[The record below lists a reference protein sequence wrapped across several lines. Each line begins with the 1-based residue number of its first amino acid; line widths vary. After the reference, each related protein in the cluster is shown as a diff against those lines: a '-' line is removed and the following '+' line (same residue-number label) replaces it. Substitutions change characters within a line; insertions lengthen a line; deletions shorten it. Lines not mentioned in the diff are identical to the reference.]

1 MRSLPETD
9 RRAGCCVL
17 RTNVMT
23 ERNEFPR
30 TLSTAIPAI
39 PIPVPSTAPVTATED
54 EARSRI
60 ATLDREARAFGSQ
73 PAAALLFHEI
83 GLLWENPL
91 KHARNAAVAYQAAF
105 KLAPRF
111 LANIRAARRLFSEV
125 GNWQMVSQLLDAELQ
140 ATEGKRARA
149 ALLFEKAQVLEQ
161 RLSREVDALAALTA
175 CLALEPEDVTLLVQL
190 EQVFTEKVAYSSVV
204 RVNQLLAQT
213 VSDDAAR
220 AHYLTT
226 AGLLL
231 EDRLKDMPAAAQ
243 SFRRAF
249 AVDRRDPQLLSAMK
263 RVAQREGTVDEELAA
278 LAAEAE
284 GQGAGAAPTFL
295 QIAKTYE
302 RLDRAEDALAALL
315 AARRVSPNEPLVLAE
330 LARIYEARGRNEE
343 LADVLLA
350 WVSTNND
357 QSEFV
362 AINLRLAA
370 LFEEL
375 KREPEATA
383 RYRAILERVPGH
395 AGALA
400 GLGKLSFRLQNW
412 TGLVETYDAEAA
424 AASDDPRMR
433 AGRLYKAGETL
444 EERLG
449 QIDEAVARYSQ
460 ALTFAPGF
468 LPATKALTRLYE
480 KLGKWNEL
488 VSMHEQELL
497 QLHDKEQQ
505 VSTLNTIAI
514 LYEDRLSDVPRA
526 AECLRRVL
534 EISPDHLPTMRNLAR
549 LYERA
554 EQWQELLALNE
565 QEGRLATDQNQVLS
579 LAHRNAEILEE
590 NVKDRRAAIAAWE
603 RVLQLAPNYLPALRS
618 LGRLYGQDG
627 RWESLIAMYRAEA
640 EMTPSTEQAASLIQK
655 IGELYEHKLAD
666 QNQAISSYRE
676 VLTLAPSHFPALR
689 ALARIYRAQA
699 AWENLIEILRAEAAN
714 RTDPT
719 ERANAMF
726 QAAAIWEDQLKK
738 PLNALEGY
746 REVLR
751 LAPNHVTAMQQLER
765 LLTASDDVKELIVLL
780 DRQVQVGSSQAKVG
794 ASLKLA
800 RLYLD
805 RLNET
810 ARAAAA
816 CETALA
822 IEPQNLSALRLL
834 ERMKANDKV
843 RRTELRA
850 RIAEVLGDEKLS
862 AAMRL
867 SSMDAAIGGTPDALV
882 LDQLKRAYTQ
892 DPTDESLGLT
902 LERALQKANDAAGL
916 VELYEGRRT
925 TTTDS
930 ADMLALSLRIADL
943 YETRLLNLPK
953 ARQAY
958 EAALQAAPDLYPA
971 LRGLTRCLLRGGA
984 PAEAVKV
991 LDQLAST
998 ARDSTTRE
1006 QALMDAARIA
1016 RDTIKDEPA
1025 AAALFG
1031 KILDRAPLHP
1041 EAGPALEELLVRS
1054 GGAADLASLHEKRG
1068 EAKIALKDLSNAAQE
1083 FHKSARIWLD
1093 VVKDRDKAM
1102 AALDRA
1108 LMAMPTLPDAL
1119 ELKATLAIEAQN
1131 FAEGAAALAVR
1142 VQQGGEPRTLA
1153 RVHLRLGALYHD
1165 HLSDQTRAAAHLQTA
1180 LAADPSSIEA
1190 LERLSSIHTASRN
1203 WTGAADCLRRLLE
1216 IDSGITDRARYT
1228 TMLARIIDEGFGD
1241 IGQAIALYR
1250 KALELVPGDA
1260 ATLDRLVALYER
1272 TGAMA
1277 DLVTM
1282 LEQQVL
1288 QASDV
1293 KRAVALKMRI
1303 GTLQAKQLDD
1313 PQRAIAT
1320 FRHVTEIDP
1329 TFVEAYVALAEAF
1342 SKDTAAL
1349 SMAIETHRTLLK
1361 LEPARIESL
1370 RALFRM
1376 WESLKQLDK
1385 AFCAAGILVFLKAAN
1400 EVEQAFY
1407 SEGRNRLPS
1416 DVRNPLGP
1424 PDLMMVHHPTAR
1436 NALVDVLR
1444 AIGDQF
1450 VKLNPPNL
1458 ENQGI
1463 DRRADRLKADHAV
1476 VKALS
1481 SVLQLFGGAE
1491 FEPYQARKGLV
1502 YLETGEPLAV
1512 LVGPDVVRRF
1522 NIREQRF
1529 LFGRA
1534 SLGLVDKA
1542 ALVRKLSMSEFADV
1556 LGNSVRIHQPTWEGL
1571 GRKNEEQAKALRKA
1585 YSRRALKMLE
1595 EPASAMAVLETVA
1608 IESFVQGLLFSFDRA
1623 GLLVCAD
1630 VAAGLSLVLKEESG
1644 PTTLNAESTDVIT
1657 QAIGQR
1663 PDLRELIGFA
1673 LSDDFFRLR
1682 QRVGVSLG

>member
-1 MRSLPETD
+1 
-9 RRAGCCVL
+9 
-17 RTNVMT
+17 MT

-39 PIPVPSTAPVTATED
+39 PIPSPSTEPVTATDE
-54 EARSRI
+54 EARARI
-60 ATLDREARAFGSQ
+60 ATLEREARAMGNQ
-73 PAAALLFHEI
+73 PGAALLFHEM
-83 GLLWENPL
+83 GLLWESPL

-125 GNWQMVSQLLDAELQ
+125 GNWQMVAQLLDAELQ

-149 ALLFEKAQVLEQ
+149 ALLFEKAQILEQ
-161 RLSREVDALAALTA
+161 RLSREVDGSAALAA

-190 EQVFTEKVAYSSVV
+190 EQVFTEKADYPSVV

-231 EDRLKDMPAAAQ
+231 EDRLKDLPAAART
-243 SFRRAF
+243 FREAF
-249 AVDRRDPQLLSAMK
+249 AVDRRDPQLLSAIK

-284 GQGAGAAPTFL
+284 GQGPGAAPTFL
-295 QIAKTYE
+295 QIAKAYE
-302 RLDRAEDALAALL
+302 RLDRPEDALAALL

-330 LARIYEARGRNEE
+330 LARIYEARGRFEE
-343 LADVLLA
+343 LAAVLLA

-362 AINLRLAA
+362 AINLRLAS
-370 LFEEL
+370 LYEEL
-375 KREPEATA
+375 KREPDAIA

-395 AGALA
+395 AGSLA
-400 GLGKLSFRLQNW
+400 GLGKLSYRLQNW
-412 TGLVETYDAEAA
+412 AGLVEAYDAEA
-424 AASDDPRMR
+424 AASDDPRTR

-449 QIDEAVARYSQ
+449 KIDDALARYTQ
-460 ALTFAPGF
+460 ALTFAPGY

-480 KLGKWNEL
+480 KLGRWNEL
-488 VSMHEQELL
+488 ISMHEQELL
-497 QLHDKEQQ
+497 QQSDREQQ
-505 VSTLNTIAI
+505 ISTLNTIAGI
-514 LYEDRLSDVPRA
+514 FEDRLSDVPHA
-526 AECLRRVL
+526 VECLRRIL
-534 EISPDHLPTMRNLAR
+534 EIAPDHLPTMRNLAR

-554 EQWQELLALNE
+554 QQWQELLALNE
-565 QEGRLATDQNQVLS
+565 QESRLATDQKQVIS
-579 LAHRNAEILEE
+579 LAHRNAEILED
-590 NVKDRRAAIAAWE
+590 NVRDRPAAIAAWE

-627 RWESLIAMYRAEA
+627 RWDSLIAMYRAES
-640 EMTPSTEQAASLIQK
+640 EMAPSTEQAAALIQK
-655 IGELYEHKLAD
+655 IGELYEQKLND

-689 ALARIYRAQA
+689 ALARIYRAQG
-699 AWENLIEILRAEAAN
+699 AWEYLIEILRAEAAN

-738 PLNALEGY
+738 PENALEGY
-746 REVLR
+746 QEVLR
-751 LAPNHVTAMQQLER
+751 LAPNHVTALQQLER
-765 LLTASDDVKELIVLL
+765 ILTNRDDVKELIVLL
-780 DRQVQVGSSQAKVG
+780 DRQVQGGAPQVKVG

-805 RLNET
+805 RLNEPS
-810 ARAAAA
+810 RAAAA
-816 CETALA
+816 CEAALA

-834 ERMKANDKV
+834 ERIKANDKA

-862 AAMRL
+862 AAMKL
-867 SSMDAAIGGTPDALV
+867 SSMEGGGGATPDAVL
-882 LDQLKRAYTQ
+882 LDQLKRAYAQ

-902 LERALQKANDAAGL
+902 LERALQRANDAAGL
-916 VELYEGRRT
+916 VELYERRRAA
-925 TTTDS
+925 TTDS

-943 YETRLLNLPK
+943 YETRLDAVAA
-953 ARQAY
+953 ARAAY
-958 EAALQAAPDLYPA
+958 EVALQSAPDLYPA
-971 LRGLTRCLLRGGA
+971 LRGLTRCLVRLGA
-984 PAEAVKV
+984 PADALKV
-991 LDQLAST
+991 LTQIADT
-998 ARDSTTRE
+998 ARDQATAL
-1006 QALMDAARIA
+1006 QALMDAAKIA
-1016 RDTIKDEPA
+1016 RDALKDDDVA
-1025 AAALFG
+1025 G
-1031 KILDRAPLHP
+1031 GYYRKILDRDPLHP
-1041 EAGPALEELLVRS
+1041 EAGPALEELLARR
-1054 GGAADLASLHEKRG
+1054 GGASDLATLHEKRG
-1068 EAKIALKDLSNAAQE
+1068 EAKLAQKDLFSAARE
-1083 FHKSARIWLD
+1083 FHQAARIWLD
-1093 VVKDRDKAM
+1093 GVKNREAAM

-1119 ELKATLAIEAQN
+1119 ELKATLAIEAQSY
-1131 FAEGAAALAVR
+1131 AEAAAALAVR
-1142 VQQGGEPRTLA
+1142 VQQGGDPLTLA

-1180 LAADPSSIEA
+1180 LAADGSSTEA
-1190 LERLSSIHTASRN
+1190 LERLATIHTSSRN

-1216 IDSGITDRARYT
+1216 LDNAIAARARHT
-1228 TMLARIIDEGFGD
+1228 TMLARITDEGFGD
-1241 IGQAIALYR
+1241 VGQAIGLYR
-1250 KALELVPGDA
+1250 KALELTPGDG

-1272 TGAMA
+1272 TGAMS
-1277 DLVTM
+1277 DLVAM
-1282 LEQQVL
+1282 LEQQVQ
-1288 QASDV
+1288 QAPDV
-1293 KRAVALKMRI
+1293 KRAVALKLRI
-1303 GTLQAKQLDD
+1303 GSIQAKFLDD
-1313 PQRAIAT
+1313 PQKAIAT
-1320 FRHVTEIDP
+1320 FRQITELEPSSVD
-1329 TFVEAYVALAEAF
+1329 AYVALADLF
-1342 SKDTAAL
+1342 SRDTASI
-1349 SMAIETHRTLLK
+1349 SMAIETHRTLLR
-1361 LEPARIESL
+1361 LQPTRIDSL

-1385 AFCAAGILVFLKAAN
+1385 AFCAAGLLVFLKAAN
-1400 EVEQAFY
+1400 EVELAFY
-1407 SEGRNRLPS
+1407 AEGRNRLPS
-1416 DVRNPLGP
+1416 DFRNPLGP
-1424 PDLMMVHHPTAR
+1424 PELMMVHHPATR
-1436 NALVDVLR
+1436 NPLVDVLR

-1450 VKLNPPNL
+1450 SKLHPPNL
-1458 ENQGI
+1458 EQQGI
-1463 DRRADRLKADHAV
+1463 DRRADRLKSDHAV
-1476 VKALS
+1476 VKVMS

-1491 FEPYQARKGLV
+1491 FETYQAKRGLV

-1534 SLGLVDKA
+1534 ALGLVDRA
-1542 ALVRKLSMSEFADV
+1542 ALVRKLSMGEFADV
-1556 LGNSVRIHQPTWEGL
+1556 LGNSVRIHQPDWTGL
-1571 GRKNEEQAKALRKA
+1571 GRRNDEQTKALRKA
-1585 YSRRALKMLE
+1585 YSRRAIKQLE
-1595 EPASAMAVLETVA
+1595 EPASAMAALTSVA
-1608 IESFVQGLLFSFDRA
+1608 IEPFVQGLLFSFDRA

-1630 VAAGLSLVLKEESG
+1630 VAGGLALLLKEEAG
-1644 PTTLNAESTDVIT
+1644 PNAPKAESAE
-1657 QAIGQR
+1657 AISQTVAAR
-1663 PDLRELIGFA
+1663 PDLKELMGFA

>member
-1 MRSLPETD
+1 M
-9 RRAGCCVL
+9 L
-17 RTNVMT
+17 RTRIMS
-23 ERNEFPR
+23 ERNELPR

-39 PIPVPSTAPVTATED
+39 PIPAPTTEPVTATE
-54 EARSRI
+54 EESRARI
-60 ATLDREARAFGSQ
+60 AALEREARAIGNQ
-73 PAAALLFHEI
+73 PGAALLFHEL
-83 GLLWENPL
+83 GLLWEGL

-125 GNWQMVSQLLDAELQ
+125 GNWQMVAQLLDAELQ

-149 ALLFEKAQVLEQ
+149 ALLFEKAQVLEH
-161 RLSREVDALAALTA
+161 RLSREIDGSAALAA

-190 EQVFTEKVAYSSVV
+190 EQVLTEKGDFAGVV
-204 RVNQLLAQT
+204 TINQLLART
-213 VSDDAAR
+213 VSDDGAR

-231 EDRLKDMPAAAQ
+231 EDRLKDPTGAAQ
-243 SFRRAF
+243 LFRQAF
-249 AVDRRDPQLLSAMK
+249 SVDRRDPQLLSAMK

-284 GQGAGAAPTFL
+284 GQGPGAAPTFL
-295 QIAKTYE
+295 QIAKAYE
-302 RLDRAEDALAALL
+302 RLNRPEDALSALL

-330 LARIYEARGRNEE
+330 LARIYESRGRFEE

-375 KREPEATA
+375 KREAEAAA
-383 RYRAILERVPGH
+383 RYKAILERSPGH

-400 GLGKLSFRLQNW
+400 GLGKLHYRLQNW
-412 TGLVETYDAEAA
+412 LGLVETYDAEAA
-424 AASDDPRMR
+424 AADDPRTR

-449 QIDEAVARYSQ
+449 QTDDAIARYKQ
-460 ALTFAPGF
+460 ALTLSPGF
-468 LPATKALTRLYE
+468 LPATKALTRLFE
-480 KLGKWNEL
+480 KLGRWNEL
-488 VSMHEQELL
+488 VSMHEQDLL
-497 QLHDKEQQ
+497 QISDKEQQ
-505 VSTLNTIAI
+505 ITTLNKIAA
-514 LYEDRLSDVPRA
+514 LYEDRLSDVPHA
-526 AECLRRVL
+526 IDCLKRVL

-554 EQWQELLALNE
+554 QQWSELLALNE
-565 QEGRLATDQNQVLS
+565 QEGRLATDQKQVIS

-590 NVKDRRAAIAAWE
+590 HVKDRGAAIAAWE
-603 RVLQLAPNYLPALRS
+603 RVLQLSPNYLPALRS

-627 RWESLIAMYRAEA
+627 RWDALIAMYRAEA
-640 EMTPSTEQAASLIQK
+640 EIAPSTDQAAALIQK
-655 IGELYEHKLAD
+655 IGELYEQKLAD

-676 VLTLAPSHFPALR
+676 VLTLAPNHFPALR
-689 ALARIYRAQA
+689 ALARIYRTQG

-738 PLNALEGY
+738 PENALEGY
-746 REVLR
+746 QEVLR
-751 LAPNHVTAMQQLER
+751 LAPNHVTALQQLER
-765 LLTASDDVKELIVLL
+765 LLTSRDDVKELIVLL
-780 DRQVQVGSSQAKVG
+780 DRQVQGGTPQARVS
-794 ASLKLA
+794 AALKLA

-816 CETALA
+816 CETALS
-822 IEPQNLSALRLL
+822 IEPTNLSALRML
-834 ERMKANDKV
+834 ERIKAGDKG

-862 AAMRL
+862 AAIKL
-867 SSMDAAIGGTPDALV
+867 TSLDSTGGQAPDAAV
-882 LDQLKRAYTQ
+882 LEQLKRAYAQ

-902 LERALQKANDAAGL
+902 LERALQRSSDAAGL
-916 VELYEGRRT
+916 VELYERRRA
-925 TTTDS
+925 TTTDA
-930 ADMLALSLRIADL
+930 ADMLQLSLRIADL
-943 YETRLLNLPK
+943 YERPLADLTK

-958 EAALQAAPDLYPA
+958 ETALQSAPDLYPA
-971 LRGLTRCLLRGGA
+971 LQGLSRCLVRAGG
-984 PAEAVKV
+984 PADAVKV
-991 LDQLAST
+991 LEQVAAT
-998 ARDSTTRE
+998 ARDQATML

-1016 RDTIKDEPA
+1016 RDTLRDDELA
-1025 AAALFG
+1025 SRTYQ
-1031 KILDRAPLHP
+1031 KVLDRDPLHP
-1041 EAGPALEELLVRS
+1041 EAGPALEELLARR
-1054 GGAADLASLHEKRG
+1054 GGAADLAALHEKRG
-1068 EAKIALKDLSNAAQE
+1068 EAKLAQKDLFNAARE
-1083 FHKSARIWLD
+1083 FHQGARIWLD
-1093 VVKDRDKAM
+1093 GVKNREKAM

-1119 ELKATLAIEAQN
+1119 ELKATLAIESQS
-1131 FAEGAAALAVR
+1131 FAEAAAALAVR
-1142 VQQGGEPRTLA
+1142 VQQGGDPLTLA
-1153 RVHLRLGALYHD
+1153 RVHQRLGALYHD

-1190 LERLSSIHTASRN
+1190 LERLATIHTASRN

-1216 IDSGITDRARYT
+1216 VDSSVASRARH
-1228 TMLARIIDEGFGD
+1228 TMQLARIIDEGFGD
-1241 IGQAIALYR
+1241 VGQAIGLYR

-1272 TGAMA
+1272 TGAMS

-1282 LEQQVL
+1282 LEQQVQ

-1293 KRAVALKMRI
+1293 KRAIALKMRI
-1303 GTLQAKQLDD
+1303 GTLLAKSVDD
-1313 PQRAIAT
+1313 PQRAIGT
-1320 FRHVTEIDP
+1320 FRQITELDP
-1329 TFVEAYVALAEAF
+1329 SFAPAHAALAELF
-1342 SKDTAAL
+1342 SRDTTSI
-1349 SMAIETHRTLLK
+1349 SMAIETHRTLLR
-1361 LEPARIESL
+1361 LEPARVESL
-1370 RALFRM
+1370 RSLFRM

-1385 AFCAAGILVFLKAAN
+1385 AFCAASLLVFLKAAN
-1400 EVEQAFY
+1400 EVELAFY
-1407 SEGRNRLPS
+1407 NEGRNRLPS
-1416 DVRNPLGP
+1416 EFRAGLGP
-1424 PDLMMVHHPTAR
+1424 PELMMVHHPSTR
-1436 NALVDVLR
+1436 SALIDVLR

-1458 ENQGI
+1458 EGQGI
-1463 DRRADRLKADHAV
+1463 DRRADRLKSDHAV
-1476 VKALS
+1476 VKALGA
-1481 SVLQLFGGAE
+1481 VLQLFGGAE
-1491 FEPYQARKGLV
+1491 FEAYQARRGLV
-1502 YLETGEPLAV
+1502 FLETGEPLAV

-1534 SLGLVDKA
+1534 ALGLVDRA
-1542 ALVRKLSMSEFADV
+1542 AIARKLSMAELADV
-1556 LGNSVRIHQPTWEGL
+1556 LGNSVRIHQPSWPGL
-1571 GRKNEEQAKALRKA
+1571 GRRNEEQSKALRKA
-1585 YSRRALKMLE
+1585 YSRRAIKQLE
-1595 EPASAMAVLETVA
+1595 EPAGAMASVTSVA
-1608 IESFVQGLLFSFDRA
+1608 IEPFVQGLHFSMDRA

-1630 VAAGLSLVLKEESG
+1630 VSAGLTVLLREEAG
-1644 PTTLNAESTDVIT
+1644 PTPPKLESTE
-1657 QAIGQR
+1657 AIVQSLSSR
-1663 PDLRELIGFA
+1663 PDVRELMGFA

>member
-1 MRSLPETD
+1 
-9 RRAGCCVL
+9 
-17 RTNVMT
+17 MT

-39 PIPVPSTAPVTATED
+39 PIPAPSAEPVTATEE
-54 EARSRI
+54 EARARI
-60 ATLDREARAFGSQ
+60 TALEREARAIGNQ
-73 PAAALLFHEI
+73 PAAALLFHEM
-83 GLLWENPL
+83 GLLWESPL
-91 KHARNAAVAYQAAF
+91 KHARNAAVAYQSAF

-111 LANIRAARRLFSEV
+111 LANLRAARRLFSEV

-149 ALLFEKAQVLEQ
+149 ALLFEKSQILEQ
-161 RLSREVDALAALTA
+161 RLSREVDASAVLAA

-190 EQVFTEKVAYSSVV
+190 EQVFTEKSDFPSLV
-204 RVNQLLAQT
+204 RVNQRLAQT
-213 VSDDAAR
+213 MTDDTAR

-231 EDRLKDMPAAAQ
+231 EDRVKDLPAAAQ
-243 SFRRAF
+243 TFRQAF
-249 AVDRRDPQLLSAMK
+249 AVDRRDPQLLAAMK

-284 GQGAGAAPTFL
+284 GQGPGAAPTFL
-295 QIAKTYE
+295 QIAKAYE
-302 RLDRAEDALAALL
+302 RLERPEDALAALL

-375 KREPEATA
+375 KRDPEAVA
-383 RYRAILERVPGH
+383 RYRAILKRVPGH

-400 GLGKLSFRLQNW
+400 GLGKLSYRLQNW
-412 TGLVETYDAEAA
+412 AGLVETYDAEAA
-424 AASDDPRMR
+424 ASDDLRTR

-449 QIDEAVARYSQ
+449 QIDDALARYTQ
-460 ALTFAPGF
+460 ALTCAPGF

-480 KLGKWNEL
+480 KLGRWNEL

-497 QLHDKEQQ
+497 QLRDKEQQ
-505 VSTLNTIAI
+505 ISTLNTIAA
-514 LYEDRLSDVPRA
+514 LYEDRLSDVPHA
-526 AECLRRVL
+526 VECLRRVL
-534 EISPDHLPTMRNLAR
+534 ELSPDHLPTMRNLAR
-549 LYERA
+549 LHERA
-554 EQWQELLALNE
+554 QQWQELLALNE
-565 QEGRLATDQNQVLS
+565 QEGRLATDQKQVISLS
-579 LAHRNAEILEE
+579 HRNAEILEE
-590 NVKDRRAAIAAWE
+590 NVKDRPAAIAAWE
-603 RVLQLAPNYLPALRS
+603 RVLQLSPNYLPALRS
-618 LGRLYGQDG
+618 LGRLYGQDS
-627 RWESLIAMYRAEA
+627 RWDSLITMYRAEA
-640 EMTPSTEQAASLIQK
+640 EMAPSTDQAATLIQK
-655 IGELYEHKLAD
+655 IGELYEHKLSD

-689 ALARIYRAQA
+689 ALARIYRAQG
-699 AWENLIEILRAEAAN
+699 AWEHLIEILRAEAAN

-738 PLNALEGY
+738 PQNALEGY
-746 REVLR
+746 QEVLR
-751 LAPNHVTAMQQLER
+751 LAPNHVTALQQLER
-765 LLTASDDVKELIVLL
+765 ILTANDDVKELIVLL
-780 DRQVQVGSSQAKVG
+780 DRQVQGGAPQVKVG

-800 RLYLD
+800 RLYFD

-810 ARAAAA
+810 ERAAAA
-816 CETALA
+816 CEAALA
-822 IEPQNLSALRLL
+822 VEPQNLSALRLL
-834 ERMKANDKV
+834 ERIKANDKG

-867 SSMDAAIGGTPDALV
+867 SSMDGASGATPDALV
-882 LDQLKRAYTQ
+882 LDQLKRAYSQ

-902 LERALQKANDAAGL
+902 LERALQKTNDAVGL
-916 VELYEGRRT
+916 VEVYERRRT

-943 YETRLLNLPK
+943 YETWLSDLPK

-958 EAALQAAPDLYPA
+958 ETALQSAPDLSPA
-971 LRGLTRCLLRGGA
+971 LRGLIRCLLRSGG
-984 PAEAVKV
+984 PADAMKV
-991 LDQLAST
+991 LEQLAST
-998 ARDSTTRE
+998 ARDPSTVQ

-1016 RDTIKDEPA
+1016 RDTLKDDA
-1025 AAALFG
+1025 AAAG
-1031 KILDRAPLHP
+1031 YYAKVLDRDPLHP
-1041 EAGPALEELLVRS
+1041 EAGPALEELLARK
-1054 GGAADLASLHEKRG
+1054 GGAAELAALHEKRG
-1068 EAKIALKDLSNAAQE
+1068 EAKLAQKDLFNAAQE
-1083 FHKSARIWLD
+1083 FYKGAHIWLD
-1093 VVKDRDKAM
+1093 GVKNRNRAM

-1119 ELKATLAIEAQN
+1119 ELKATLAIEAQSY
-1131 FAEGAAALAVR
+1131 AEAAAALAVR
-1142 VQQGGEPRTLA
+1142 VQQGGDPLTLA

-1180 LAADPSSIEA
+1180 LAADPSSTDA
-1190 LERLSSIHTASRN
+1190 LERLSRIHTASRN

-1216 IDSGITDRARYT
+1216 LDNAITARARHT
-1228 TMLARIIDEGFGD
+1228 TMLARITDEGFGD
-1241 IGQAIALYR
+1241 PGQAIALYR
-1250 KALELVPGDA
+1250 KALEFAPGDA

-1272 TGAMA
+1272 TGAMVE
-1277 DLVTM
+1277 LVTM
-1282 LEQQVL
+1282 LEQQVQ
-1288 QASDV
+1288 QAPDV

-1303 GTLQAKQLDD
+1303 GAIQAKQLDD

-1320 FRHVTEIDP
+1320 FRQVTEIDP
-1329 TFVEAYVALAEAF
+1329 TFVDAHVALADAF
-1342 SKDTAAL
+1342 SKDTASIA
-1349 SMAIETHRTLLK
+1349 MAIETHRTLLK

-1400 EVEQAFY
+1400 EIEQAFY

-1416 DVRNPLGP
+1416 DFRNSLGP
-1424 PDLMMVHHPTAR
+1424 PELMMLHHPTTR
-1436 NALVDVLR
+1436 NALVDVVR

-1450 VKLNPPNL
+1450 AKLNPPNL
-1458 ENQGI
+1458 ESQGI

-1476 VKALS
+1476 VKAMS

-1534 SLGLVDKA
+1534 ALGLADKA
-1542 ALVRKLSMSEFADV
+1542 ALVRKLSMAEFADV
-1556 LGNSVRIHQPTWEGL
+1556 LGNSVRIHQPTWGGL
-1571 GRKNEEQAKALRKA
+1571 GRKNEEQSKTLRKA
-1585 YSRRALKMLE
+1585 YSRRALKLLE
-1595 EPASAMAVLETVA
+1595 EPASAMAAINAVA
-1608 IESFVQGLLFSFDRA
+1608 IEPFVQGLLFSFDRA
-1623 GLLVCAD
+1623 GLLMCAD
-1630 VAAGLSLVLKEESG
+1630 VAAGLALVLKEESG
-1644 PTTLNAESTDVIT
+1644 PTALKAENTDLIM
-1657 QAIGQR
+1657 QALGQR
-1663 PDLRELIGFA
+1663 PDLRELMGFA

>member
-1 MRSLPETD
+1 M
-9 RRAGCCVL
+9 L
-17 RTNVMT
+17 RPAPMT

-39 PIPVPSTAPVTATED
+39 PIPAPTSEPVTATEE
-54 EARSRI
+54 EAKARI
-60 ATLDREARAFGSQ
+60 AALEREARAIGNQ
-73 PAAALLFHEI
+73 PAGALLFHEM
-83 GLLWENPL
+83 GLLWESPL

-125 GNWQMVSQLLDAELQ
+125 GNWQMVSQLIDAELQ

-161 RLSREVDALAALTA
+161 RLSREVDAAASLAA

-190 EQVFTEKVAYSSVV
+190 EQVFTEKADYPSVV
-204 RVNQLLAQT
+204 KVNQLLAQT
-213 VSDDAAR
+213 VTDDAAR

-226 AGLLL
+226 AGQLL
-231 EDRLKDMPAAAQ
+231 EDRLKDPTGAAQ
-243 SFRRAF
+243 AFRQAF
-249 AVDRRDPQLLSAMK
+249 AVDRRDPQLLAAIK

-284 GQGAGAAPTFL
+284 GQGPGAAPTFL
-295 QIAKTYE
+295 QIAKAYE
-302 RLDRAEDALAALL
+302 RLNRPEDALSALL
-315 AARRVSPNEPLVLAE
+315 AARRVSPSEPLVLAE
-330 LARIYEARGRNEE
+330 LARIYEGRGRFEE

-362 AINLRLAA
+362 AINLRLAS

-375 KREPEATA
+375 KREPEAIA
-383 RYRAILERVPGH
+383 RYKAILERSPGH

-400 GLGKLSFRLQNW
+400 GLGKVSYRLQNW
-412 TGLVETYDAEAA
+412 SGLVETYDAEAA
-424 AASDDPRMR
+424 ATDDPRTR

-449 QIDEAVARYSQ
+449 QIDDAIARYKQ
-460 ALTFAPGF
+460 ALTLTPGF
-468 LPATKALTRLYE
+468 LPATKALTRLFE
-480 KLGKWNEL
+480 KLGRWNEL

-497 QLHDKEQQ
+497 QMTDKEQQ
-505 VSTLNTIAI
+505 ISTLNKIAG
-514 LYEDRLSDVPRA
+514 LYEDRMNDVPHA
-526 AECLRRVL
+526 IETLRRVL
-534 EISPDHLPTMRNLAR
+534 DLSPDHLATMRNLAR

-554 EQWQELLALNE
+554 QQWQELLALNE
-565 QEGRLATDQNQVLS
+565 QEGRLATDQKQVIS

-590 NVKDRRAAIAAWE
+590 NVKDRAAAIGAWE

-618 LGRLYGQDG
+618 LGRLYGQDS
-627 RWESLIAMYRAEA
+627 RWDSLINMYRAES
-640 EMTPSTEQAASLIQK
+640 EMAPSTEQAAALIQK
-655 IGELYEHKLAD
+655 IGELYEQKLGD

-689 ALARIYRAQA
+689 ALARIYRNQGD
-699 AWENLIEILRAEAAN
+699 WESLIEILRAEAAN

-738 PLNALEGY
+738 PENALEGY
-746 REVLR
+746 QEVLR
-751 LAPNHVTAMQQLER
+751 LAPNHVTALQQLER
-765 LLTASDDVKELIVLL
+765 ILTTRDDVKELIVLL
-780 DRQVQVGSSQAKVG
+780 DRQVQGGSPHVKVG

-810 ARAAAA
+810 SRAAAA
-816 CETALA
+816 CEAALA

-834 ERMKANDKV
+834 ERIKSNDKP

-862 AAMRL
+862 AAMKL
-867 SSMDAAIGGTPDALV
+867 SSMEGAGSTTPDAVV
-882 LDQLKRAYTQ
+882 LDQLKRAYSA

-902 LERALQKANDAAGL
+902 LERALQKAGDAEGL
-916 VELYEGRRT
+916 VELYERRRA

-930 ADMLALSLRIADL
+930 ADMLQLSLRIADL
-943 YETRLLNLPK
+943 HETRLRDLPK
-953 ARQAY
+953 ARQAF
-958 EAALQAAPDLYPA
+958 ETALQSAPDFYPA
-971 LRGLTRCLLRGGA
+971 LMGLTRCLLRSGG
-984 PAEAVKV
+984 PADAAKV
-991 LDQLAST
+991 LDQVAAT
-998 ARDSTTRE
+998 ARDQNTIV
-1006 QALMDAARIA
+1006 QALMDAAKIA
-1016 RDTIKDEPA
+1016 RDTLKNDELA
-1025 AAALFG
+1025 GSYYQKVLERDA
-1031 KILDRAPLHP
+1031 LHP
-1041 EAGPALEELLVRS
+1041 EAGPALEELLARK
-1054 GGAADLASLHEKRG
+1054 GGAADLAMLHEKRG
-1068 EAKIALKDLSNAAQE
+1068 EAKLAQKDLFSAARE
-1083 FHKSARIWLD
+1083 FHHGARIWID
-1093 VVKDRDKAM
+1093 GVKNREKAM

-1119 ELKATLAIEAQN
+1119 ELKATLAIESQSY
-1131 FAEGAAALAVR
+1131 AEAAAALAVR
-1142 VQQGGEPRTLA
+1142 VQQGGDPLTLA

-1180 LAADPSSIEA
+1180 LAADASSTEA
-1190 LERLSSIHTASRN
+1190 LERLATIHSASRN

-1216 IDSGITDRARYT
+1216 LDNAVASRARHT
-1228 TMLARIIDEGFGD
+1228 TMLARITDEGFGD
-1241 IGQAIALYR
+1241 VGQAITLYR
-1250 KALELVPGDA
+1250 KALELVPGDS

-1272 TGAMA
+1272 TGAMSE
-1277 DLVTM
+1277 LVSV
-1282 LEQQVL
+1282 LEQQVQ
-1288 QASDV
+1288 QAPDT
-1293 KRAVALKMRI
+1293 KRAIALRMRI
-1303 GTLQAKQLDD
+1303 GAIQAKNLDD
-1313 PQRAIAT
+1313 PQRAMAT
-1320 FRHVTEIDP
+1320 FRQVTEMDP
-1329 TFVEAYVALAEAF
+1329 QFVPAHVALAELF
-1342 SKDTAAL
+1342 SRDTASI

-1385 AFCAAGILVFLKAAN
+1385 AFCAASLLVFLKAAN
-1400 EVEQAFY
+1400 EVELAFY
-1407 SEGRNRLPS
+1407 AEGRNRLPS
-1416 DVRNPLGP
+1416 DFRNTLGP
-1424 PDLMMVHHPTAR
+1424 PELMMVHHPTTR

-1444 AIGDQF
+1444 AVGDQF

-1458 ENQGI
+1458 ESQGI
-1463 DRRADRLKADHAV
+1463 DRRGDRLKTDHAV
-1476 VKALS
+1476 VKAMS

-1491 FEPYQARKGLV
+1491 FEAYQARRGLV
-1502 YLETGEPLAV
+1502 YLETGEPLAL

-1534 SLGLVDKA
+1534 ALGLVDKA
-1542 ALVRKLSMSEFADV
+1542 ALVRKLSMGEFADV
-1556 LGNSVRIHQPTWEGL
+1556 LGNSIRIHQPNWVGL
-1571 GRKNEEQAKALRKA
+1571 GRKNEEQSKALRKA
-1585 YSRRALKMLE
+1585 YSRKSLKLLE
-1595 EPASAMAVLETVA
+1595 EPAGAMASTNTVP
-1608 IESFVQGLLFSFDRA
+1608 IEPFVQGLLFSMDRA

-1630 VAAGLSLVLKEESG
+1630 VAAGLSLLLKEEAG
-1644 PTTLNAESTDVIT
+1644 PNAPKAESTDVIT
-1657 QAIGQR
+1657 QSLGTR
-1663 PDLRELIGFA
+1663 PDLRELMGFA

>member
-1 MRSLPETD
+1 
-9 RRAGCCVL
+9 
-17 RTNVMT
+17 MT

-39 PIPVPSTAPVTATED
+39 PIPAPSTEPVTATEE

-60 ATLDREARAFGSQ
+60 ATLEREARAIGNQ
-73 PAAALLFHEI
+73 PASALLFHEM
-83 GLLWENPL
+83 GLLWESPL
-91 KHARNAAVAYQAAF
+91 KHARNAAVAYQSAF

-149 ALLFEKAQVLEQ
+149 ALLFEKSQILEQ
-161 RLSREVDALAALTA
+161 RLSREVDASAALAA

-190 EQVFTEKVAYSSVV
+190 EQVFTEKADYPSVV

-213 VSDDAAR
+213 VTDDAAR

-231 EDRLKDMPAAAQ
+231 EDRLKDLPAAAQ
-243 SFRRAF
+243 TFRQAF

-284 GQGAGAAPTFL
+284 GQGPGAAPTFL
-295 QIAKTYE
+295 QIAKAYE
-302 RLDRAEDALAALL
+302 RLERPEDALAALL

-375 KREPEATA
+375 KREPEAIA

-395 AGALA
+395 AGSLA
-400 GLGKLSFRLQNW
+400 GLGKLSYRLQNW

-424 AASDDPRMR
+424 ASDDPRTR

-449 QIDEAVARYSQ
+449 QIDDALARYAQ

-488 VSMHEQELL
+488 VSMHESELL
-497 QLHDKEQQ
+497 QLRDKEQQ
-505 VSTLNTIAI
+505 ISTLNTIAI
-514 LYEDRLSDVPRA
+514 LYEDRLSDVPHA
-526 AECLRRVL
+526 VECLRRVL

-549 LYERA
+549 LHERA
-554 EQWQELLALNE
+554 QQWQELLALNE
-565 QEGRLATDQNQVLS
+565 QEGRLATDQKQVIS

-590 NVKDRRAAIAAWE
+590 NVKDRPAAIAAWE
-603 RVLQLAPNYLPALRS
+603 RVLQLSPNYLPALRS

-627 RWESLIAMYRAEA
+627 RWDSLIAMYRAEA
-640 EMTPSTEQAASLIQK
+640 EMAPSTEQAATLIQK
-655 IGELYEHKLAD
+655 IGELYEQKLSD

-738 PLNALEGY
+738 PENALEGY
-746 REVLR
+746 QEVLR
-751 LAPNHVTAMQQLER
+751 LAPNHVTALQQLER
-765 LLTASDDVKELIVLL
+765 ILTASDDVKELIVLL
-780 DRQVQVGSSQAKVG
+780 DRQVQGGAPQVKVG

-810 ARAAAA
+810 ARAAAS
-816 CETALA
+816 CETALS

-834 ERMKANDKV
+834 ERIKANDKV
-843 RRTELRA
+843 KRTELRA

-867 SSMDAAIGGTPDALV
+867 SSMDGASGGTPDALV
-882 LDQLKRAYTQ
+882 LDQLKRAYSQ

-902 LERALQKANDAAGL
+902 LERALQKASDAAGL
-916 VELYEGRRT
+916 VELYERRRT

-943 YETRLLNLPK
+943 YETRLNDLPK
-953 ARQAY
+953 ARHAY
-958 EAALQAAPDLYPA
+958 ETALQSAPDLYPA
-971 LRGLTRCLLRGGA
+971 LRGLTRCLLRSGG
-984 PAEAVKV
+984 PGDAVKV

-998 ARDSTTRE
+998 ARDQTTMQ

-1016 RDTIKDEPA
+1016 RDTLKDDA
-1025 AAALFG
+1025 AAASYYG
-1031 KILDRAPLHP
+1031 KVLDRDPLHA
-1041 EAGPALEELLVRS
+1041 EAGPALEELLARR
-1054 GGAADLASLHEKRG
+1054 GGAVDLAALHEKRG
-1068 EAKIALKDLSNAAQE
+1068 EAKLAQKDLFNASQE
-1083 FHKSARIWLD
+1083 FYKGARIWLD
-1093 VVKDRDKAM
+1093 GVKDRDRAM

-1119 ELKATLAIEAQN
+1119 ELKATLAIEAQSY
-1131 FAEGAAALAVR
+1131 AEAAAALAVR
-1142 VQQGGEPRTLA
+1142 VQQGGDPLTLA

-1180 LAADPSSIEA
+1180 LAADASSTEA
-1190 LERLSSIHTASRN
+1190 LERLSTIHTASRN

-1216 IDSGITDRARYT
+1216 LDNAITARARHT
-1228 TMLARIIDEGFGD
+1228 TMLARITDEGFGD
-1241 IGQAIALYR
+1241 VGQAITLYR
-1250 KALELVPGDA
+1250 KALELAPGDA

-1272 TGAMA
+1272 TGAMTE
-1277 DLVTM
+1277 LVTM
-1282 LEQQVL
+1282 LEQQVQ

-1303 GTLQAKQLDD
+1303 GAIQAKQLDD

-1320 FRHVTEIDP
+1320 FRQVTEIDP
-1329 TFVEAYVALAEAF
+1329 TFVDAHVALADAF
-1342 SKDTAAL
+1342 SRDTASI

-1416 DVRNPLGP
+1416 DFRSSLGP
-1424 PDLMMVHHPTAR
+1424 PELMMVHHPTTR
-1436 NALVDVLR
+1436 NALVDVVR

-1450 VKLNPPNL
+1450 AKLNPPNL
-1458 ENQGI
+1458 EGQGI
-1463 DRRADRLKADHAV
+1463 DRRADRLKTDHAV
-1476 VKALS
+1476 VKAMS

-1534 SLGLVDKA
+1534 ALGLIDKA
-1542 ALVRKLSMSEFADV
+1542 ALVRKLSMGEFADV
-1556 LGNSVRIHQPTWEGL
+1556 LGNSVRIHQPTWGGL
-1571 GRKNEEQAKALRKA
+1571 GRKNEEHSKALRKA
-1585 YSRRALKMLE
+1585 YSRRAIKLLE
-1595 EPASAMAVLETVA
+1595 EPASAMAAINTVA
-1608 IESFVQGLLFSFDRA
+1608 IEPFVQGLLFSFDRA

-1630 VAAGLSLVLKEESG
+1630 VAAGLSLLLKEESG
-1644 PTTLNAESTDVIT
+1644 PTALKAETTDVIT
-1657 QAIGQR
+1657 QALGQR
-1663 PDLRELIGFA
+1663 PDLRELMGFA

>member
-1 MRSLPETD
+1 
-9 RRAGCCVL
+9 
-17 RTNVMT
+17 MT

-39 PIPVPSTAPVTATED
+39 PIPAPSTEPVTATEE

-60 ATLDREARAFGSQ
+60 ATLEREARAIGNQ
-73 PAAALLFHEI
+73 PAAALLFHEM
-83 GLLWENPL
+83 GLLWESPL
-91 KHARNAAVAYQAAF
+91 KHARNAAVAYQSAF

-149 ALLFEKAQVLEQ
+149 ALLFEKSQILEQ
-161 RLSREVDALAALTA
+161 RLSREVDASAALAA

-190 EQVFTEKVAYSSVV
+190 EQVFTEKADYPSVV

-213 VSDDAAR
+213 VTDDAAR

-231 EDRLKDMPAAAQ
+231 EDRLKDLPAAAQ
-243 SFRRAF
+243 TFRQAF

-284 GQGAGAAPTFL
+284 GQGPGAAPTFL
-295 QIAKTYE
+295 QIAKAYE
-302 RLDRAEDALAALL
+302 RLERPEDALSALL

-375 KREPEATA
+375 KREPEAIA

-395 AGALA
+395 AGSLA
-400 GLGKLSFRLQNW
+400 GLGKLSYRLQNW

-424 AASDDPRMR
+424 ASDDPRTR

-449 QIDEAVARYSQ
+449 QIDDALARYTQ

-497 QLHDKEQQ
+497 QLRDKEQQ
-505 VSTLNTIAI
+505 ISTLNTIAI
-514 LYEDRLSDVPRA
+514 LYEDRLSDVPHA
-526 AECLRRVL
+526 VECLRRVL

-549 LYERA
+549 LHERA
-554 EQWQELLALNE
+554 QQWQELLALNE
-565 QEGRLATDQNQVLS
+565 QEGRLATDQKQVIS

-590 NVKDRRAAIAAWE
+590 NVKDRPAAIAAWE
-603 RVLQLAPNYLPALRS
+603 RVLQLSPNYLPALRS

-627 RWESLIAMYRAEA
+627 RWDSLIAMYRAEA
-640 EMTPSTEQAASLIQK
+640 EMAPSTDQAATLIQK
-655 IGELYEHKLAD
+655 IGELYEQKLTD

-689 ALARIYRAQA
+689 ALARIYRAQG

-738 PLNALEGY
+738 PQNALEGY
-746 REVLR
+746 QEVLR
-751 LAPNHVTAMQQLER
+751 LAPNHVTALQQLER
-765 LLTASDDVKELIVLL
+765 ILTASDDVKELIVLL
-780 DRQVQVGSSQAKVG
+780 DRQVQGGAPQVKVG

-810 ARAAAA
+810 ARAAAS
-816 CETALA
+816 CETALS

-834 ERMKANDKV
+834 ERIKANDKV
-843 RRTELRA
+843 KRTELRA

-867 SSMDAAIGGTPDALV
+867 SSMDGAAGGTPDALV
-882 LDQLKRAYTQ
+882 LDQLKRAYSQ

-902 LERALQKANDAAGL
+902 LERALQKASDAAGL
-916 VELYEGRRT
+916 VELYERRRT

-943 YETRLLNLPK
+943 YETRLSDLPR
-953 ARQAY
+953 ARHAY
-958 EAALQAAPDLYPA
+958 ETALQSAPDLYPA
-971 LRGLTRCLLRGGA
+971 LRGLTRCLLRSGG
-984 PAEAVKV
+984 PADAVKV

-998 ARDSTTRE
+998 ARDQTTMQ

-1016 RDTIKDEPA
+1016 RDTLKDDTA
-1025 AAALFG
+1025 AASYYG
-1031 KILDRAPLHP
+1031 KVLDRDPLHA
-1041 EAGPALEELLVRS
+1041 EAGPALEELLARR
-1054 GGAADLASLHEKRG
+1054 GGAVDLAALHEKRG
-1068 EAKIALKDLSNAAQE
+1068 EAKLAQKDLFNAAQE
-1083 FHKSARIWLD
+1083 FYKGARIWLD
-1093 VVKDRDKAM
+1093 GVKDRDKAM

-1119 ELKATLAIEAQN
+1119 ELKATLAIEGQSY
-1131 FAEGAAALAVR
+1131 AEAAAALAVR
-1142 VQQGGEPRTLA
+1142 VQQGGDPLTLA

-1180 LAADPSSIEA
+1180 LAADASSTEA
-1190 LERLSSIHTASRN
+1190 LERLSTIHTASRN

-1216 IDSGITDRARYT
+1216 LDNAITARARHT
-1228 TMLARIIDEGFGD
+1228 TMLARITDEGFGD
-1241 IGQAIALYR
+1241 VGQAITLYR
-1250 KALELVPGDA
+1250 KALELAPGDA

-1272 TGAMA
+1272 TGAMTE
-1277 DLVTM
+1277 LVTM
-1282 LEQQVL
+1282 LEQQVQ

-1303 GTLQAKQLDD
+1303 GAIQAKQLDD
-1313 PQRAIAT
+1313 LQRAIAT
-1320 FRHVTEIDP
+1320 FRQVTEIDP
-1329 TFVEAYVALAEAF
+1329 TFVDAHVALAEAF
-1342 SKDTAAL
+1342 SRDTASI

-1416 DVRNPLGP
+1416 DFRNSLGP
-1424 PDLMMVHHPTAR
+1424 PELMMVHHPTTR
-1436 NALVDVLR
+1436 NALVDVVR

-1450 VKLNPPNL
+1450 AKLNPPNL
-1458 ENQGI
+1458 EGQGI
-1463 DRRADRLKADHAV
+1463 DRRADRLKTDHAV
-1476 VKALS
+1476 VKAMS

-1534 SLGLVDKA
+1534 ALGLIDKA
-1542 ALVRKLSMSEFADV
+1542 ALVRKLSMGEFADV
-1556 LGNSVRIHQPTWEGL
+1556 LGNSVRIHQPTWGGL
-1571 GRKNEEQAKALRKA
+1571 GRKNEEQSKALRKA
-1585 YSRRALKMLE
+1585 YSRRAIKLLE
-1595 EPASAMAVLETVA
+1595 EPASAMAAINTVA
-1608 IESFVQGLLFSFDRA
+1608 IEPFVQGLLFSFDRA

-1630 VAAGLSLVLKEESG
+1630 VAAGLSLLLKEESG
-1644 PTTLNAESTDVIT
+1644 PTALKAETSDVIT
-1657 QAIGQR
+1657 QALGQR
-1663 PDLRELIGFA
+1663 PDLRELMGFA

>member
-1 MRSLPETD
+1 
-9 RRAGCCVL
+9 
-17 RTNVMT
+17 MT

-39 PIPVPSTAPVTATED
+39 PIPAPSTEPVTATEE

-60 ATLDREARAFGSQ
+60 ATLEREARAIGNQ
-73 PAAALLFHEI
+73 PASALLFHEM
-83 GLLWENPL
+83 GLLWESPL
-91 KHARNAAVAYQAAF
+91 KHARNAAVAYQSAF

-149 ALLFEKAQVLEQ
+149 ALLFEKSQILEQ
-161 RLSREVDALAALTA
+161 RLSREVDASAALAA

-190 EQVFTEKVAYSSVV
+190 EQVFTEKADYPSVV

-213 VSDDAAR
+213 VTDDAAR

-231 EDRLKDMPAAAQ
+231 EDRLKDLPAAAQ
-243 SFRRAF
+243 TFRQAF

-284 GQGAGAAPTFL
+284 GQGPGAAPTFL
-295 QIAKTYE
+295 QIAKAYE
-302 RLDRAEDALAALL
+302 RLERPEDALAALL

-375 KREPEATA
+375 KREPEAIA

-395 AGALA
+395 AGSLA
-400 GLGKLSFRLQNW
+400 GLGKLSYRLQNW

-424 AASDDPRMR
+424 ASDDPRTR

-449 QIDEAVARYSQ
+449 QIDDALARYTQ

-497 QLHDKEQQ
+497 QLRDKEQQ
-505 VSTLNTIAI
+505 ISTLNTIAI
-514 LYEDRLSDVPRA
+514 LYEDRLSDVPHA
-526 AECLRRVL
+526 VECLRRVL

-549 LYERA
+549 LHERA
-554 EQWQELLALNE
+554 QQWQELLALNE
-565 QEGRLATDQNQVLS
+565 QEGRLATDQKQVIS

-590 NVKDRRAAIAAWE
+590 NVKDRPAAIAAWE
-603 RVLQLAPNYLPALRS
+603 RVLQLSPNYLPALRS

-627 RWESLIAMYRAEA
+627 RWDSLIAMYRAEA
-640 EMTPSTEQAASLIQK
+640 EMAPSTDQAATLIQK
-655 IGELYEHKLAD
+655 IGELYEQKLTD

-689 ALARIYRAQA
+689 ALARIYRAQG

-738 PLNALEGY
+738 PQNALEGY
-746 REVLR
+746 QEVLR
-751 LAPNHVTAMQQLER
+751 LAPNHVTALQQLER
-765 LLTASDDVKELIVLL
+765 ILTASDDVKELIVLL
-780 DRQVQVGSSQAKVG
+780 DRQVQGGAPQVKVG

-810 ARAAAA
+810 ARAAAS
-816 CETALA
+816 CETALS

-834 ERMKANDKV
+834 ERIKANDKV
-843 RRTELRA
+843 KRTELRA

-867 SSMDAAIGGTPDALV
+867 SSMDGAAGGTPDALV
-882 LDQLKRAYTQ
+882 LDQLKRAYSQ

-902 LERALQKANDAAGL
+902 LERALQKASDAAGL
-916 VELYEGRRT
+916 VELYERRRT

-943 YETRLLNLPK
+943 YETRLNDLPK
-953 ARQAY
+953 ARHAY
-958 EAALQAAPDLYPA
+958 ETALQSAPDLYPA
-971 LRGLTRCLLRGGA
+971 LRGLTRCLLRSGG
-984 PAEAVKV
+984 PADAVKV

-998 ARDSTTRE
+998 ARDQATMQE
-1006 QALMDAARIA
+1006 ALMDAARIA
-1016 RDTIKDEPA
+1016 RDTLKDDTA
-1025 AAALFG
+1025 AASYYG
-1031 KILDRAPLHP
+1031 KVLDRDPLHP
-1041 EAGPALEELLVRS
+1041 EAGPALEELLARR
-1054 GGAADLASLHEKRG
+1054 GGAVDLAALHEKRG
-1068 EAKIALKDLSNAAQE
+1068 EAKLAQKDLFNAAQE
-1083 FHKSARIWLD
+1083 FYKGARIWLD
-1093 VVKDRDKAM
+1093 GVKNRDKAM
-1102 AALDRA
+1102 AALDRS

-1119 ELKATLAIEAQN
+1119 ELKATLAIEAQSY
-1131 FAEGAAALAVR
+1131 AEAAAALAVR
-1142 VQQGGEPRTLA
+1142 VQQGGDPLTLA

-1180 LAADPSSIEA
+1180 LAADASSTEA
-1190 LERLSSIHTASRN
+1190 LERLSTIHTASRN

-1216 IDSGITDRARYT
+1216 LDNAITARARHT
-1228 TMLARIIDEGFGD
+1228 TMLARITDEGFGD
-1241 IGQAIALYR
+1241 VGQAITLYR
-1250 KALELVPGDA
+1250 KALELAPGDA

-1272 TGAMA
+1272 TGAMTE
-1277 DLVTM
+1277 LVTM
-1282 LEQQVL
+1282 LEQQVQ

-1303 GTLQAKQLDD
+1303 GAIQAKQLDD

-1320 FRHVTEIDP
+1320 FRQVTEIDP
-1329 TFVEAYVALAEAF
+1329 TFVDAHVALAEAF
-1342 SKDTAAL
+1342 SRDTASI

-1416 DVRNPLGP
+1416 DFRSSLGP
-1424 PDLMMVHHPTAR
+1424 PELMMVHHPTTR
-1436 NALVDVLR
+1436 NALVDVVR

-1450 VKLNPPNL
+1450 AKLNPPNL
-1458 ENQGI
+1458 EGQGI
-1463 DRRADRLKADHAV
+1463 DRRADRLKTDHAV
-1476 VKALS
+1476 VKAMS

-1534 SLGLVDKA
+1534 ALGLIDKA
-1542 ALVRKLSMSEFADV
+1542 ALVRKLSMGEFADV
-1556 LGNSVRIHQPTWEGL
+1556 LGNSVRIHQPTWGGL
-1571 GRKNEEQAKALRKA
+1571 GRKNEEHSKALRKA
-1585 YSRRALKMLE
+1585 YSRRAIKLLE
-1595 EPASAMAVLETVA
+1595 EPASAMAAINTVA
-1608 IESFVQGLLFSFDRA
+1608 IEPFVQGLLFSFDRA

-1630 VAAGLSLVLKEESG
+1630 VAAGLSLLLKEESG
-1644 PTTLNAESTDVIT
+1644 PAALKADTTDVIT
-1657 QAIGQR
+1657 QALGQR
-1663 PDLRELIGFA
+1663 PDLRELMGFA

>member
-1 MRSLPETD
+1 
-9 RRAGCCVL
+9 
-17 RTNVMT
+17 MT

-39 PIPVPSTAPVTATED
+39 PIPAPSAEPVTATEE
-54 EARSRI
+54 EARARI
-60 ATLDREARAFGSQ
+60 TTLEREARAIGNQ
-73 PAAALLFHEI
+73 PAAALLFHEM
-83 GLLWENPL
+83 GLLWESPL
-91 KHARNAAVAYQAAF
+91 KHARNAAVAYQSAF

-111 LANIRAARRLFSEV
+111 LANLRAARRLFSEV

-149 ALLFEKAQVLEQ
+149 ALLFEKSQILEQ
-161 RLSREVDALAALTA
+161 RLSREVDASAALAA

-190 EQVFTEKVAYSSVV
+190 EQVFTEKSDFPSLV
-204 RVNQLLAQT
+204 RVNQRLAQT
-213 VSDDAAR
+213 MTDDTAR

-231 EDRLKDMPAAAQ
+231 EDRVKDLPAAAQ
-243 SFRRAF
+243 TFRQAF
-249 AVDRRDPQLLSAMK
+249 AVDRRDPQLLAAMK

-284 GQGAGAAPTFL
+284 GQGPGAAPTFL
-295 QIAKTYE
+295 QIAKAYE
-302 RLDRAEDALAALL
+302 RLERPEDALAALL

-375 KREPEATA
+375 KRDPEAIA
-383 RYRAILERVPGH
+383 RYRAILKRVPGH

-400 GLGKLSFRLQNW
+400 GLGKLSYRLQNW
-412 TGLVETYDAEAA
+412 AGLVETYDAEAA
-424 AASDDPRMR
+424 ACDDLRTR

-449 QIDEAVARYSQ
+449 QVDDALARYTQ

-480 KLGKWNEL
+480 KLGRWNEL

-497 QLHDKEQQ
+497 QLRDKEQQ
-505 VSTLNTIAI
+505 ISTLNTIAA
-514 LYEDRLSDVPRA
+514 LYEDRLSDVPHA
-526 AECLRRVL
+526 VECLRRVL
-534 EISPDHLPTMRNLAR
+534 ELSPDHLPTMRNLAR
-549 LYERA
+549 LHERA
-554 EQWQELLALNE
+554 QQWQELLALNE
-565 QEGRLATDQNQVLS
+565 QEGRLATDQKQAISLS
-579 LAHRNAEILEE
+579 HRNAEILEE
-590 NVKDRRAAIAAWE
+590 NVKDRPAAIAAWE
-603 RVLQLAPNYLPALRS
+603 RVLQLSPNYLPALRS
-618 LGRLYGQDG
+618 LGRLYGQDS
-627 RWESLIAMYRAEA
+627 RWDSLITMYRAEA
-640 EMTPSTEQAASLIQK
+640 EMAPSTDQAATLIQK
-655 IGELYEHKLAD
+655 IGELYEHKLSD

-676 VLTLAPSHFPALR
+676 VLTLAPNHFPALR
-689 ALARIYRAQA
+689 ALARIYRAQG
-699 AWENLIEILRAEAAN
+699 AWEHLIEILRAEAAN

-738 PLNALEGY
+738 PQNALEGY
-746 REVLR
+746 QEVLR
-751 LAPNHVTAMQQLER
+751 LAPNHVTALQQLER
-765 LLTASDDVKELIVLL
+765 ILTANDDVKELIVLL
-780 DRQVQVGSSQAKVG
+780 DRQVQGGAPQVKVG

-800 RLYLD
+800 RLYFD

-810 ARAAAA
+810 ERAAAA
-816 CETALA
+816 CEAALA
-822 IEPQNLSALRLL
+822 VEPQNLSALRLL
-834 ERMKANDKV
+834 ERIKANDKG

-867 SSMDAAIGGTPDALV
+867 SSMDGASGATPDALV
-882 LDQLKRAYTQ
+882 LDQLKRAYSQ

-902 LERALQKANDAAGL
+902 LERALRKTNDAVGL
-916 VELYEGRRT
+916 VEVYERRRT

-943 YETRLLNLPK
+943 YETWLSDLPK

-958 EAALQAAPDLYPA
+958 ETALQSAPDLSPA
-971 LRGLTRCLLRGGA
+971 LRGLIRCLLRSGG
-984 PAEAVKV
+984 PADAMKV
-991 LDQLAST
+991 LEQLAST
-998 ARDSTTRE
+998 ARDPSTVQ

-1016 RDTIKDEPA
+1016 RDTLKDDA
-1025 AAALFG
+1025 AAAG
-1031 KILDRAPLHP
+1031 YYAKVLDRDPLHP
-1041 EAGPALEELLVRS
+1041 EAGPALEELLARK
-1054 GGAADLASLHEKRG
+1054 GGAAELAALHEKRG
-1068 EAKIALKDLSNAAQE
+1068 EAKLAQKDLFNAAQE
-1083 FHKSARIWLD
+1083 FYRSAHIWLD
-1093 VVKDRDKAM
+1093 GVKNRNRAM

-1119 ELKATLAIEAQN
+1119 ELKATLAIEAQSY
-1131 FAEGAAALAVR
+1131 AEAAAALAVR
-1142 VQQGGEPRTLA
+1142 VQQGGDPLTLA

-1180 LAADPSSIEA
+1180 LAADPSSTDA
-1190 LERLSSIHTASRN
+1190 LERLSRIHTASRN

-1216 IDSGITDRARYT
+1216 LDNAISARARHT
-1228 TMLARIIDEGFGD
+1228 TMLARITDEGFGD
-1241 IGQAIALYR
+1241 PGQAIALYR
-1250 KALELVPGDA
+1250 KALEFAPGDA

-1272 TGAMA
+1272 TGAMVE
-1277 DLVTM
+1277 LVTM
-1282 LEQQVL
+1282 LEQQVQ
-1288 QASDV
+1288 QAPDV

-1303 GTLQAKQLDD
+1303 GAIQAKQLDD

-1320 FRHVTEIDP
+1320 FRQVTEIDP
-1329 TFVEAYVALAEAF
+1329 TFVDAHVALADAF
-1342 SKDTAAL
+1342 SKDTASIA
-1349 SMAIETHRTLLK
+1349 MAIETHRTLLK

-1400 EVEQAFY
+1400 EIEQAFY

-1416 DVRNPLGP
+1416 DFRNSLGP
-1424 PDLMMVHHPTAR
+1424 PELMMLHHPTTR
-1436 NALVDVLR
+1436 NALVDVVR

-1450 VKLNPPNL
+1450 AKLNPPNL
-1458 ENQGI
+1458 ESQGI

-1476 VKALS
+1476 VKAMS

-1534 SLGLVDKA
+1534 ALGLADKA
-1542 ALVRKLSMSEFADV
+1542 ALVRKLSMAEFADV
-1556 LGNSVRIHQPTWEGL
+1556 LGNSVRIHQPTWGGL
-1571 GRKNEEQAKALRKA
+1571 GRKNEEQSKTLRKA
-1585 YSRRALKMLE
+1585 YSRRALKLLE
-1595 EPASAMAVLETVA
+1595 EPASAMAAINAVA
-1608 IESFVQGLLFSFDRA
+1608 IEPFVQGLLFSFDRA
-1623 GLLVCAD
+1623 GLLMCAD
-1630 VAAGLSLVLKEESG
+1630 VAAGLALVLKEESG
-1644 PTTLNAESTDVIT
+1644 PTALKAENTDLIM
-1657 QAIGQR
+1657 QALGQR
-1663 PDLRELIGFA
+1663 PDLRELMSFA